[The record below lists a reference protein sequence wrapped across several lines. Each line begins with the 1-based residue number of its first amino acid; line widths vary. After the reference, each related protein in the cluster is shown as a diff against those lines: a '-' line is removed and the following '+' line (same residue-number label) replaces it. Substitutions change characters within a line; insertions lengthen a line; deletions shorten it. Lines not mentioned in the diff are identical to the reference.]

1 MKVSERMVL
10 KDRLKKLGIF
20 CLIVFVPVLVLSVV
34 MMSYGVSEAVN
45 IIVTVVVLFVLF
57 FLYLYVCSLIDKKKE
72 KRLKESGKKD
82 PFSEE

>member
-20 CLIVFVPVLVLSVV
+20 CLIVFIPVLVLSVV

-45 IIVTVVVLFVLF
+45 IIVTVVELFVLF

>member
-20 CLIVFVPVLVLSVV
+20 CLIVFIPVLVLSVV

>member
-20 CLIVFVPVLVLSVV
+20 CLIVFIPVLVLSVV

-72 KRLKESGKKD
+72 KRLKETGKKD

>member
-20 CLIVFVPVLVLSVV
+20 CLIVFIPVLVLSVV
-34 MMSYGVSEAVN
+34 MMSFGVSQAVN
-45 IIVTVVVLFVLF
+45 IIVTVIVLFVLF
-57 FLYLYVCSLIDKKKE
+57 FLYLYICSLIDKKKE